1 MRGALASSDPTYS
14 SRYTLSMPRS
24 LSALLYIVAL
34 SACSSVQPADVAN
47 IREADAAMVAQCTF
61 LGTVDSVGTVQT
73 ELTQDKFIARVR
85 NGAKLKAKQ
94 LGGDTIVFDGSFT
107 VKPVHVSGKA
117 YRCAKP

>member
-1 MRGALASSDPTYS
+1 MTRSLCVVLSVFALA
-14 SRYTLSMPRS
+14 
-24 LSALLYIVAL
+24 
-34 SACSSVQPADVAN
+34 ACSHVNPSDVAD
-47 IREADAAMVAQCTF
+47 IKEADAAMVAQCTF

-94 LGGDTIVFDGSFT
+94 LGGDTIVFNDSFT
-107 VKPVHVSGKA
+107 VKPVHISGKA

>member
-1 MRGALASSDPTYS
+1 MT
-14 SRYTLSMPRS
+14 RS
-24 LSALLYIVAL
+24 LFVLLSVLALG
-34 SACSSVQPADVAN
+34 ACSSVNPSDVAD

-85 NGAKLKAKQ
+85 NGAKLKVKQ
-94 LGGDTIVFDGSFT
+94 LGGDTILFDDNFT

>member
-1 MRGALASSDPTYS
+1 MTRSLCAVLIALAFSS
-14 SRYTLSMPRS
+14 
-24 LSALLYIVAL
+24 
-34 SACSSVQPADVAN
+34 CSSVDPADVAD
-47 IREADAAMVAQCTF
+47 IREADATMVAQCTF

-85 NGAKLKAKQ
+85 NGAKLKVKK
-94 LGGDTIVFDGSFT
+94 LGGDTIVFNDSFT